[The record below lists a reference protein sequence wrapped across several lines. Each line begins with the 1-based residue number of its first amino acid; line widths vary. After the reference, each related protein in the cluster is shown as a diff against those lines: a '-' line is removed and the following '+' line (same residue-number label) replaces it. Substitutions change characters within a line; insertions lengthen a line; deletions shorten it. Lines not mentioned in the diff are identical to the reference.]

1 MSKAD
6 IALCAGVLLALL
18 VMWHWQRSHPKFD
31 LSDLVTGD
39 NGKVSATKF
48 IQTATWVIASWG
60 FVTLTQDGK
69 MSEWY
74 MAAYLGLAYG
84 TKAIKDVFAKPDKP
98 LQ

>member
-69 MSEWY
+69 MTEWY

-84 TKAIKDVFAKPDKP
+84 VKVAKDVFAKPDKP